1 MLDLLPLATIPFK
14 DVPPLE
20 VLGLEFYP
28 FGFLVGVAIIFG
40 SHVMT
45 KRARLLGLD
54 ERVCAELALWAVIP
68 GMIGAHLYSAIFY
81 FPERVME
88 DPIYLV
94 QIWDGISSFGGF
106 LGGAAGVVYYLKRHK
121 IPIWSYGD
129 CVVYGLTFAF
139 IFGRLGCTFAYD
151 HPGLP
156 TDFFLGMDF
165 PRNLEVAGT
174 IEAPTARHN
183 LGFYEAMW
191 ISCICVVLHR
201 AGKRPRFSGW
211 VVATVLLIYTP
222 ARFFFDTLRVVD
234 VTYLGLTPGQYAALG
249 LFLTGVWVHWT
260 RSRVGE
266 SMTPDGEVHVFP
278 DGTVA
283 IPEEDRLKE

>member
-1 MLDLLPLATIPFK
+1 MIDLLPLATIPFK
-14 DVPPLE
+14 DIPPLE
-20 VLGLEFYP
+20 VMGLKFYP
-28 FGFLVGVAIIFG
+28 FGFLVGVAIIYG

-45 KRARLLGLD
+45 KRANLLGLD

-81 FPERVME
+81 FPERVLE
-88 DPIYLV
+88 DPIYLI

-106 LGGAAGVVYYLKRHK
+106 LGGAAGVVYYLKRNK
-121 IPIWSYGD
+121 IPVWSYGD

-156 TDFFLGMDF
+156 TDFFLGMEF
-165 PRNLEVAGT
+165 PRTLEVGGSV
-174 IEAPTARHN
+174 EAPTARHN

-191 ISCICVVLHR
+191 ISCICVVLHF
-201 AGKRPRFSGW
+201 AGKKPRFSGW

-249 LFLTGVWVHWT
+249 LFITGLWIHWM
-260 RSRVGE
+260 RSRIGE
-266 SMTPDGEVHVFP
+266 VMTPDGQVHVF
-278 DGTVA
+278 V
-283 IPEEDRLKE
+283 